1 MTWKS
6 IPPSVNFISEY
17 KWLCKLQNTDMPLS
31 FHPSRLLN
39 LLILVST
46 LALASCGGGTTTAG
60 SGGSGI
66 GGTGI
71 TTVTGNVV
79 EVIASAQETQ
89 EQETQEQEQASLGDR
104 MIARAV
110 RWIAAPVSA
119 AATDLADIRVVGGGQ
134 ITTTDENG
142 DFVLEDVSPSDNFI
156 LTFELENDRPINLP
170 IGTVPA
176 GTLVQVSDIV
186 INADEGFA
194 NPGDINIEENPESG
208 SAPGS
213 VNNPGISQNASDNN
227 RAGNAS
233 ANSNENAADQAAGA
247 SGNNRA
253 TGASD
258 GANSNAG
265 GNK

>member
-89 EQETQEQEQASLGDR
+89 EQEQASLGDR
-104 MIARAV
+104 MIALAV

-156 LTFELENDRPINLP
+156 LTFELENDRTINLP

-194 NPGDINIEENPESG
+194 NPGDIDIEENPESG
-208 SAPGS
+208 SVNSPG
-213 VNNPGISQNASDNN
+213 NSQNASDNN

-253 TGASD
+253 TGASS

>member
-1 MTWKS
+1 MCLSRVYLTWKS

-17 KWLCKLQNTDMPLS
+17 KWLCKLQNTHMCLS
-31 FHPSRLLN
+31 FHPSRFLN
-39 LLILVST
+39 LLILVSA
-46 LALASCGGGTTTAG
+46 LALASCGGGATTAG

-79 EVIASAQETQ
+79 EVIATAP
-89 EQETQEQEQASLGDR
+89 EQEQASLGGR

-110 RWIAAPVSA
+110 RWVAAPVSA
-119 AATDLADIRVVGGGQ
+119 AATDLAGIRVVGGGQ
-134 ITTTDENG
+134 ITNTDENG
-142 DFVLEDVSPSDNFI
+142 DFVLEDVSPSESFI
-156 LTFELENDRPINLP
+156 LTFELADDSTINLP

-176 GTLVQVSDIV
+176 GSLVQVSDIV

-194 NPGDINIEENPESG
+194 NPGDIDIEENPGSG
-208 SAPGS
+208 PGN
-213 VNNPGISQNASDNN
+213 VNNPGNSQNASDNN

-233 ANSNENAADQAAGA
+233 ANSNENAADQAATA
-247 SGNNRA
+247 SDNNRA
-253 TGASD
+253 TGASS